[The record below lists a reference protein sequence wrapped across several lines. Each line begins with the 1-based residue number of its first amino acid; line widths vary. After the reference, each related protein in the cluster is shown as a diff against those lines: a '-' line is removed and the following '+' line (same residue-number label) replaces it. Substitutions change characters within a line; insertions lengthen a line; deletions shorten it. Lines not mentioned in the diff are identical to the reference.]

1 MPSTRTLSN
10 GTIQDR
16 VVSSHSVGGEVTD
29 RSSLPVDTS
38 RSSENVEQVEAENLP
53 ETLPVSVYNTNC
65 ISLKK
70 FLILFQFFETKFPFL
85 TYLFT
90 FRFCKI

>member
-1 MPSTRTLSN
+1 MPSTGTLSN

-29 RSSLPVDTS
+29 RSSLLVDTT
-38 RSSENVEQVEAENLP
+38 SSQNVEQVEAENLP
-53 ETLPVSVYNTNC
+53 ETLPVSIYDTNC
-65 ISLKK
+65 ISLTK
-70 FLILFQFFETKFPFL
+70 FLILFQYFETKFPFF

-90 FRFCKI
+90 FRFCNI